1 MPVGRLKAIER
12 DISAELAQSQRVVKT
27 EKATARRVNLV
38 VATNLTRRTG
48 GLIVV
53 LIPSQ
58 QSAFA
63 SLAGISHKRGADAGQ
78 PHFLIGL
85 EDRSHHQTFK
95 IKETHI
101 FIAETAEN
109 DAVGFPVKHTLR
121 LDRRSETI
129 DCRFIDLNTED
140 VDRVSL
146 FVKPLHDSHRPA
158 VYRRTEETRDCRV
171 ALILK

>member
-12 DISAELAQSQRVVKT
+12 DISAELAQSHRVVKT

-48 GLIVV
+48 RLIVV

-63 SLAGISHKRGADAGQ
+63 SLASISHKRGADAGQ
-78 PHFLIGL
+78 PDFLIGL
-85 EDRSHHQTFK
+85 EDRSHHQTLE

-101 FIAETAEN
+101 FITETPED
-109 DAVGFPVKHTLR
+109 DAAGFPVKDTLR
-121 LDRRSETI
+121 FDKRSETI
-129 DCRFIDLNTED
+129 DSGLVDLSTED

-146 FVKPLHDSHRPA
+146 FVKPLHNSHRPA
-158 VYRRTEETRDCRV
+158 VYRRTEERRDCRF
-171 ALILK
+171 